1 LFVPEEVRST
11 GVTTGAQAALEAE
24 EEEEE
29 EEEASGGEV
38 PFARTT
44 ESARDERAWRR
55 ARLRGRGDETRG
67 ETAGRGGGRSVR
79 R

>member
-24 EEEEE
+24 EEEE
-29 EEEASGGEV
+29 ALVGEV